1 MALVDQ
7 VKESGLVTNELFE
20 MQSGSKIAAII
31 PSNFT
36 DILNMSEVFF
46 QSGMA
51 PASLN
56 SASKIAVAIQYGLE
70 VGLPPM
76 QALQNIAVVNGRPC
90 LWGDALPALM
100 YKHGHSLDEIIEG
113 EGDSMIATCALTR
126 GDTGQVIK
134 KSFSMKQAKK
144 AGLAG
149 KGVWSKY
156 PERMLQMRARGFAVR
171 DGASDA
177 MVGLA
182 VAEEVQDY
190 QDQNQIKNVTPP
202 SPPSPEIEKQKPTT
216 LIQEPLGNL
225 FDLDHIK
232 GQLDDDLSA
241 ASDVETLKE
250 IWEETCSNNEHLT
263 SQELEELNDTL
274 NEHIERVG

>member
-31 PSNFT
+31 PNNFT
-36 DILNMSEVFF
+36 DILNLSEVFF

-51 PASLN
+51 PSSLN

-90 LWGDALPALM
+90 LWGGALPALM
-100 YKHGHSLDEIIEG
+100 YKHGHSLDEKIEG
-113 EGDSMIATCALTR
+113 EGDEMIATCILTR
-126 GDTGQVIK
+126 GDTGQEITK
-134 KSFSMKQAKK
+134 TFSMKQAKK

-156 PERMLQMRARGFAVR
+156 PERMLQMRARCFAVR

-177 MVGLA
+177 MVGLV

-190 QDQNQIKNVTPP
+190 ADTPTVKDVTPP
-202 SPPSPEIEKQKPTT
+202 SPPSPPSPKIEKKETPEEEFEDFDAKKEKLDSELSTARDLKT
-216 LIQEPLGNL
+216 LNEIWNEFEYNN
-225 FDLDHIK
+225 
-232 GQLDDDLSA
+232 DLS
-241 ASDVETLKE
+241 DD
-250 IWEETCSNNEHLT
+250 
-263 SQELEELNDTL
+263 ELEEASNTF
-274 NEHIERVG
+274 NEHMERIGE